1 MRRTEK
7 TDKRKPVERLQPD
20 PAAGITFAQAAQRT
34 ARGWD
39 NRAAA
44 PLSKTTW
51 QIVRDNVFTPF
62 NLLFCVLAACLFA
75 VGSYSNM
82 MFLGIVV
89 CNTLIGIIQELR
101 VKRELSK
108 ITLMAAP
115 TAQVVREG
123 QELRLP
129 VEELVLDDVVR
140 LAASCQIPADAVLL
154 QGALEVNEALLTG
167 EADNVAK
174 APGDRLLSGSFVV
187 SGRGAARLDAVG
199 ADAFAAR
206 ITHEAKRTKK
216 NRSEMMRS
224 LDKLLRWIGLALIPV
239 AVILFVKQYTLLH
252 TGLEY
257 AVTSTVG
264 AVVGMI
270 PEGLYLLT
278 SLALAVGVLNLA
290 RRRTLVHELSC
301 IENLARVD
309 VLCLDK
315 TGTLT
320 EGSMEV
326 LKALPLAQGLDGP
339 GLEALLGSF
348 VHSGSDD
355 NATARA
361 LKERFSDGGL
371 LAGAEEIA
379 FSSARKWSARRAGDR
394 CLLLGAPEVL
404 LGARRGELD
413 ELLAGPLS
421 RGERAL
427 LLAQTDALPQGD
439 AAPQALRPL
448 GLVLLSDK
456 IRPEAPATLAYFREQ
471 GVSVKIISG
480 DNPAS
485 VAAIAGRAGVP
496 GAERYV
502 DLSLFTR
509 DEEVAAAA
517 EQYTVFGR
525 VTPEQKRVLVR
536 AMKAAGHTVAM
547 TGDGVNDVLALKDA
561 DCSVAMASGSEAAQQ
576 VSQLVLLDSD
586 FSAMPAIVNEGRR
599 VINNIQ
605 RSAALFLVKNIL
617 SLTLSLVLVF
627 VAMPYPFVPLQL
639 TLLSALTIGVPS
651 FLLTLEPC
659 YNKVKG
665 KFMQGVLLRALPG
678 GLTDVL
684 CILGVMGA
692 SCLFHLPQAQVSTI
706 CTLLAGYIGMLVLYH
721 VCKPFNRW
729 RRAMWVAL
737 FAAFFVCSIVGARL
751 LGLVWLNWVSLGIFA
766 FFAVL
771 APFLLLGL
779 MKLAGIVQHRL
790 RRGGQARR
798 AG

>member
-1 MRRTEK
+1 MRRTDG

-20 PAAGITFAQAAQRT
+20 PAFGITFAQAAQRT

-39 NRAAA
+39 NRSGA

-51 QIVRDNVFTPF
+51 QIIRDNVFTPF
-62 NLLFCVLAACLFA
+62 NLLFCVLGACLFA
-75 VGSYSNM
+75 VGSYHNM

-108 ITLMAAP
+108 ITLLASP

-123 QELRLP
+123 RELRLP

-140 LAASCQIPADAVLL
+140 LSAGCQIPADAVLL
-154 QGALEVNEALLTG
+154 EGALEVNEALLTG

-174 APGDRLLSGSFVV
+174 AAGDKLLSGSFVV
-187 SGRGAARLDAVG
+187 SGRAAVRLDAVG
-199 ADAFAAR
+199 PDAFAAR
-206 ITHEAKRTKK
+206 ITREAKRTSK

-224 LDKLLRWIGLALIPV
+224 LDRLLRWIGLALIPV
-239 AVILFVKQYTLLH
+239 AVVLFVKQYTLLH

-326 LKALPLAQGLDGP
+326 LEALPLAEGLDGP

-348 VHSGSDD
+348 AHSGSDD

-361 LKERFSDGGL
+361 LKERFADGGL
-371 LAGAEEIA
+371 LAGAEEVA
-379 FSSARKWSARRAGDR
+379 FSSARKWSGRRAQGR

-404 LGARRGELD
+404 MGGRRKELD
-413 ELLAGPLS
+413 GLLAGPLS

-427 LLAQTDALPQGD
+427 LLAQTDALPAGD
-439 AAPQALRPL
+439 AAPQTLRPL

-456 IRPEAPATLAYFREQ
+456 IRPEAPATLTYFREQ
-471 GVSVKIISG
+471 GVNVKIISG

-485 VAAIAGRAGVP
+485 VAAIARRAGVP
-496 GAERYV
+496 GAERYI
-502 DLSLFTR
+502 DLSPLA

-517 EQYTVFGR
+517 ERYTVFGR
-525 VTPEQKRVLVR
+525 VTPEQKRILVQ
-536 AMKAAGHTVAM
+536 ALKAAGHTVAM

-659 YNKVKG
+659 YTKVRG

-737 FAAFFVCSIVGARL
+737 FIAFFACSVIGAKL
-751 LGLVWLNWVSLGIFA
+751 LGLVWLNWISLGIFA

-779 MKLAGIVQHRL
+779 MKAAGIIHHRL
-790 RRGGQARR
+790 RRGKNAGR
-798 AG
+798 AV